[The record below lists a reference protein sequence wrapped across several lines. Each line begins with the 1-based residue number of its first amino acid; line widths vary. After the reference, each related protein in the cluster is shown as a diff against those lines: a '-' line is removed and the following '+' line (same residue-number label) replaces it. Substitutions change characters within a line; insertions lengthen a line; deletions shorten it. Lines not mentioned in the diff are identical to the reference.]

1 MEKVSASTVRF
12 TDLPENDVG
21 GVANTAP
28 ERGITNI
35 ALTDNPAIFPTGRN
49 ESSRAT
55 ALISNANGSP
65 AIAHVEAN
73 FSPEDMAAI
82 LMSLHEKTQQGQLRT
97 ASEGLGVGRL
107 KIQSTHKKAMEKLEL
122 SIKKGASAESKSKCS
137 KIFGWIGKIAAVVGT
152 AITTIGLIVATPF
165 SAGATAP
172 LLALSI
178 IGLVGATI
186 SLASAISKE
195 AGGPPLELSSLMNKA
210 CMPLLKLV
218 GVPQDK
224 LESASRIMAGSLGI
238 ITGAIVIDSQFSGD
252 FAAGIIKL
260 STNSENAAMYTGMA
274 VTMLTGLA
282 TTIAKGLASGGSGA
296 VADVTEVTENIGK
309 ISEIA
314 EKIEN
319 VSTLA
324 KNFQQ
329 MGDIAKYSTEAIS
342 AAGQIATGGMGIKVA
357 LDEHAAATAQVDRQ
371 KFSML
376 IVKLQSQMQEDQ
388 DEIKHV
394 TQQMQDGY
402 NAVSQ
407 MILGANQSRM
417 QIAANLSSSKS

>member
-12 TDLPENDVG
+12 ADLPENDMG

-28 ERGITNI
+28 ERGVTNI
-35 ALTDNPAIFPTGRN
+35 ALTDNPAILPTGRN

-218 GVPQDK
+218 GVPQGK
-224 LESASRIMAGSLGI
+224 LESASRIMAGSL
-238 ITGAIVIDSQFSGD
+238 
-252 FAAGIIKL
+252 GIIKL